1 MSSSGGLGA
10 DAAAFR
16 LITDIAGA
24 TPQPQDSARIMEL
37 VVSAIGETSPVTLAV
52 GLAAHAATLA
62 HLAADARGQTIAE
75 LLAEYA
81 AVASLARYQ
90 VESEHDDG

>member
-1 MSSSGGLGA
+1 MSSSGGLGV
-10 DAAAFR
+10 DAVAFR

-24 TPQPQDSARIMEL
+24 TPQPTDSARIMEL
-37 VVSAIGETSPVTLAV
+37 VASAIGETSPVALVV

-62 HLAADARGQTIAE
+62 HLAAEARGQTIAE

-81 AVASLARYQ
+81 AAASLARYQ

>member
-1 MSSSGGLGA
+1 
-10 DAAAFR
+10 

-24 TPQPQDSARIMEL
+24 TPQPQDAVRIMEL
-37 VVSAIGETSPVTLAV
+37 VVSAIGETSSVTLAV